1 MGMLKRRRFENR
13 CVELGLGRVNCF
25 ADKWADHIKLILI
38 YFSKCSYFDYR
49 NTNYFLVG

>member
-25 ADKWADHIKLILI
+25 ADKWADHIKISFNLFIEM
-38 YFSKCSYFDYR
+38 
-49 NTNYFLVG
+49 FLF